1 MKPLTPAQQRVV
13 DVMKGG
19 VMIRKDNEYG
29 FFEYVWFEPDDT
41 HGTILTAT
49 GKSLVS
55 NGIVQYSY
63 EIGGY
68 NFYTLSPE
76 YK

>member
-13 DVMKGG
+13 DVMKKRGI
-19 VMIRKDNEYG
+19 MIRKYNEYG
-29 FFEYVWFEPDDT
+29 WFEYVGSG
-41 HGTILTAT
+41 GTILTGT

-55 NGIVQYSY
+55 NGIVQYSH
-63 EIGGY
+63 ETGGY

-76 YK
+76 YKN

>member
-13 DVMKGG
+13 DVMKKTKS
-19 VMIRKDNEYG
+19 MIRKYNKHG
-29 FFEYVWFEPDDT
+29 WFEYVGT
-41 HGTILTAT
+41 GGTILTGT